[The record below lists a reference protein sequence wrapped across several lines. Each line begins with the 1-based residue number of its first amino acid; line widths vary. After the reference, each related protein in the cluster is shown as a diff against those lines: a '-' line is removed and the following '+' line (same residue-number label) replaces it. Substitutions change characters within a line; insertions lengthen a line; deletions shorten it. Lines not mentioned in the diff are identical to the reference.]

1 MVTRMTVRSFIS
13 SAGNMKILI
22 IFQTEF
28 LINKTFQGLL
38 YDVIPESVANT
49 GRVNVRLVS
58 METALHV
65 QVNNY
70 LKSHRSNRESLLTSF
85 VIGAYTGM
93 STGPS

>member
-1 MVTRMTVRSFIS
+1 MTFRSFIS
-13 SAGNMKILI
+13 SAGNEISYHLSYEI
-22 IFQTEF
+22 HTHY
-28 LINKTFQGLL
+28 INTFQGLL

>member
-1 MVTRMTVRSFIS
+1 MTVRSFIS
-13 SAGNMKILI
+13 SPANMKILI

-49 GRVNVRLVS
+49 GRVNVLLVS

-70 LKSHRSNRESLLTSF
+70 KKLRRPFK
-85 VIGAYTGM
+85 
-93 STGPS
+93 